1 MFKFRPYQW
10 EIIDK
15 AADICS
21 EFKFVYLAM
30 EVRTGK
36 TLTSLG
42 LAQHLECKQVLF
54 VTKKKAISSIESDY
68 NLLNPT
74 FELHTINYE
83 SLHKID
89 DIKYDMI
96 ILDEAHTLGAFPKPS
111 KRAKQVKEL
120 IGKYKPIVCLM
131 SGTPTPESYS
141 QMYHQV
147 FGIPTNPFKEHR
159 SFYKFARSYVDVRQR
174 KINSLYVNDYS
185 RGHHT
190 ILDLMKPMTI
200 TFTQS
205 EAGFVNQIHEE
216 VLNVSMDN
224 TTYYLANKLKKNRV
238 VEGEGEVILGDTP
251 AKLMSKLHQLYSGTV
266 KFESGESMI
275 IDYSKAKFIKE
286 RFAGQKIGIFYKFKQ
301 EYNALKSVFEDTLCN
316 TLEDFVGS
324 DKNIALQ
331 IVSGREGISLRE
343 ADALVYYNI
352 DFSAT
357 SYWQSRDRMTTKDR
371 LNSKVYWIFS
381 DGGIEKDIYKAVI
394 KKKDYTVRHFK
405 RDLLTL

>member
-1 MFKFRPYQW
+1 MFKFRQYQSD
-10 EIIDK
+10 IIDR
-15 AADICS
+15 ATAICQRYG
-21 EFKFVYLAM
+21 FVYLAM

-42 LAQHLECKQVLF
+42 LADKLGRKNVLF

-68 NLLNPT
+68 ATLNPNYNIVV
-74 FELHTINYE
+74 INYE

-89 DIKYDMI
+89 DLPYDMM

-111 KRAKQVKEL
+111 KRAKQVRGMVEKH
-120 IGKYKPIVCLM
+120 KPIVCLL

-147 FGIPTNPFKEHR
+147 YGIPTNPFKEYR
-159 SFYKFARSYVDVRQR
+159 SFYKFASEYVDVKQR
-174 KINSLYVNDYS
+174 KINSLIMNDYS
-185 RGHHT
+185 NGRSV
-190 ILDLMKPMTI
+190 IIDRMKPMTI
-200 TFTQS
+200 SFTQGA
-205 EAGFVNQIHEE
+205 AGFVNHIEE
-216 VLNVSMDN
+216 VVLNVKMN
-224 TTYYLANKLKKNRV
+224 PTTYKIASALKKHRV

-251 AKLMSKLHQLYSGTV
+251 AKLMQKLHQIYSGTI

-275 IDYSKAKFIKE
+275 LDSTKAEFIKDK
-286 RFAGQKIGIFYKFKQ
+286 FKGQKIGIFYKFRE

-316 TLEDFVGS
+316 TLDEFNGS

-371 LNSKVYWIFS
+371 RTSKVYWLFS
-381 DGGIEKDIYKAVI
+381 ERGIEKDIYKAVSN
-394 KKKDYTVRHFK
+394 KKDYTLKHFK
-405 RDLLTL
+405 KDFL